1 MSPCEETCVLVVGA
15 GPVGL
20 MTSLLLARAGVPVIV
35 CEQRTL
41 LSTHP
46 KAMGITRRTAEIFRE
61 AGLLERLYDAYQP
74 TPDTELIIW
83 AESLTGREW
92 GRAPRP
98 PDDVDFSPCAPF
110 HCPQPHTES
119 VLFAALEA
127 EPLAKVHMG
136 RRVQHVRQMANGV
149 EVTGTDSGGEPF
161 ACRAEWLVAADGA
174 ASGVRRLAGVESDG
188 PGDLGHFLNVYFH
201 ADPGGA
207 LEGRRALLYN
217 VLREDL
223 VEFLVSV
230 NGRDL
235 WLMHHFLQPGEE
247 PGDFGEE
254 RLADLVRGAFRCEGL
269 RIEILGVA
277 PWVMSPRVATHF
289 RSGRTFFVGDAAA
302 RLSPAG
308 GLGMNTGLQSAHN
321 LAWRLAAVASGSATS
336 SLLDGYERERHEL
349 SLAVMHHTNSN
360 SGEVFRAVDYALRGD
375 FDGLRELLK
384 SSSRQQEE
392 TAFDTGVRYNGHGR
406 FPHGWLRQNGKRIST
421 LDLLGGRFV
430 LLAGPTAAVGAV
442 PGLEIVRPDG
452 FEDPTFAQRA
462 GIAHGGVVLVRPDGF
477 VAWQGADGTDDA
489 AVARALAAALL

>member
-1 MSPCEETCVLVVGA
+1 
-15 GPVGL
+15 
-20 MTSLLLARAGVPVIV
+20 MTSLLLARAGVPVV
-35 CEQRTL
+35 LLEQRNL

-61 AGLLERLYDAYQP
+61 AGLLDRLRDAYQP
-74 TPDTELIIW
+74 AQGTELIIW
-83 AESLTGREW
+83 AESLAGREW

-98 PDDVDFSPCAPF
+98 PEDVDFSPCAPF

-127 EPLAKVHMG
+127 EPLASIRLG
-136 RRVQHVRQMANGV
+136 WRVQSVRQMTNGV
-149 EVTGTDSGGEPF
+149 EVTGTRSNGEAF
-161 ACRAEWLVAADGA
+161 TCRAEWLVAADGA
-174 ASGVRRLAGVESDG
+174 SSSIRRITGVETEG

-201 ADPGGA
+201 ADPCDA

-247 PGDFGEE
+247 AGDYGTE
-254 RLADLVRGAFRCEGL
+254 RLAGLVKSAFGL
-269 RIEILGVA
+269 GELRVEILGVA
-277 PWVMSPRVATHF
+277 PWVMSPRVATRF
-289 RSGRTFFVGDAAA
+289 RSGRILLAGDAAA

-321 LAWRLAAVASGSATS
+321 LAWRLAAVVSGAATAS
-336 SLLDGYERERHEL
+336 LFYGYERERHAV
-349 SLAVMHHTNSN
+349 SLDVMHHTNAN

-375 FDGLRELLK
+375 FDGLRELLR
-384 SSSRQQEE
+384 SSSRQKEE
-392 TAFDTGVRYNGHGR
+392 TAFDTGVCYNGRAR
-406 FPHGWLRQNGKRIST
+406 FPHAWLRHQGRRLST

-430 LLAGPTAAVGAV
+430 LLAGPTATVG
-442 PGLEIVRPDG
+442 GDTTLEVVRPTD
-452 FEDPTFAQRA
+452 FEDAGFAERV
-462 GIAHGGVVLVRPDGF
+462 GIDGDGVVLVRPDGF
-477 VAWQGADGTDDA
+477 IAWECRHGADDA
-489 AVARALAAALL
+489 VVARAKAAALL